1 MKRLYLYSFLCVSLF
16 LHSCADENFEFC
28 SQDVNMPICIS
39 SEYPVSGVNTKAD
52 ANGFVAGDEVGIFIV
67 DYNKDGSPNELT
79 INDLRA
85 SNALFSYN
93 GSTWDAPYQIYWAD
107 GGIPAD
113 FYGYYPYDSA
123 MEAPTA
129 YPFSISSLQDSDGD
143 STTGGAGY
151 EASDLLWAKAE
162 KVSPTTQAI
171 NLQYRHLMA
180 GITISLEKGEG
191 FTSDEWNLLSKNV
204 LIGETELSGVV
215 NMADGSIKITEG
227 NSGKITPLTYNDT
240 WRAVVL
246 PQRVTA
252 GKELVIIDV
261 AGQTY
266 RFVKEVDMIYH
277 SGKMHNFTIKVNK
290 KTSSGDYEFKVL
302 SDDIVSWIED
312 SDFHDG
318 IVREYVVVDV
328 DEPGTLSS
336 KLAGLGYEYDQINAL
351 KITGT
356 LNHTDLNFIGDKLT
370 GMTALNIRDIT
381 ITGNDDEKD
390 CLAGIGGRFH
400 SGNKGNL
407 AHIILPTS
415 IKKIGDLALKNVGL
429 VGGITI
435 PEGVEYIGVEAF
447 CENNLTGEIKLPS
460 SLKFLRGG
468 AFAFNRGITGTI
480 NFPEGL
486 LEIGPS
492 FYGGQN
498 FSVFQECNLSG
509 PLILP
514 SSLVLYENIGFTGT
528 IGTIVLPPKVD
539 FVPDHAFE
547 RSGCTKVN
555 FHNGILE
562 IGYAAFAG
570 SSLSGELVLPADL
583 KYIGGNAFCTTKI
596 TKIIFPKSLR
606 IMGDGLRYEE
616 GIFADCKYL
625 LGVVELPENV
635 ARIPYGCFNRCSNIT
650 GLIIP
655 KVVELIDVNAFYG
668 CSSINSI
675 VSYAETPPVLG
686 ENAFYGV
693 NKDNFT
699 VEVPAGC
706 VDAYRQAP
714 GWREFKR
721 FAEYSN
727 FVCRPAQAN
736 ALNSLHSETLILN
749 ADGDWKVE
757 SCPSWVTLSQT
768 SGTGKTELRLTFNQ
782 MEHGAGHRTDTIKFS
797 MPAEGHKTHCVVS
810 QYDYQYEEDEC
821 LTLQSHTKGNG
832 VDIVF
837 VGDGFDGKAISDGS
851 YLNLVKEQVEYFFA
865 VEPYRSHREYF
876 DVYVTFPLSQECG
889 VNTMNTYVNNR
900 FGTLYGYDGTICT
913 SDQLITSV
921 DEVFDYA
928 VEYSPIEQRLL
939 SESLVVLVPNDDAYD
954 GNTIYS
960 GDAALSICPPSSRP
974 YPQDTRG
981 VIQHEAGGHGFG
993 KLADESILY
1002 SLWVPPSVKAN
1013 IEELHSRGW
1022 YQNIALSSKFSNVPW
1037 SDFIFDTR
1045 YSDQVDIYEGGFG
1058 YMRGVFRPEANSCMN
1073 YGIPYY
1079 NVISR
1084 LEIMKRIFRYAGEEF
1099 TMDYFYENDSFE
1111 WGDTD
1116 GATRSGT
1123 ANAYFTGTAYGASN
1137 SHVAPV
1143 MCDADEMG
1151 ASVRRIREELKNRV
1165 E

>member
-1 MKRLYLYSFLCVSLF
+1 MKRLYIAVFAALLMT
-16 LHSCADENFEFC
+16 SCAEETFEFVAYDE
-28 SQDVNMPICIS
+28 SMPISIS
-39 SEYPVSGVNTKAD
+39 SVYPVSGAVTRAD
-52 ANGFVAGDEVGIFIV
+52 DNGFVAEDEVGIFIV
-67 DYNKDGSPNELT
+67 DYNEDGTPGALKMNGV
-79 INDLRA
+79 RA
-85 SNALFSYN
+85 ANALFEYN
-93 GSTWDAPYQIYWAD
+93 GSSWDAPYQIYWAD
-107 GGIPAD
+107 GSTPAD

-123 MEAPTA
+123 MEIPTA
-129 YPFSISSLQDSDGD
+129 YPFSVSFLQDSAGDG
-143 STTGGAGY
+143 TTGGAGY

-162 KVSPTTQAI
+162 KVSPTTQTI

-180 GITISLEKGEG
+180 GITVSLEKGDG
-191 FTSDEWNLLSKNV
+191 FTSDEWNLLSKKV
-204 LIGETELSGVV
+204 LIGDTELSGVV
-215 NMADGSIKITEG
+215 NLADGSIRIAEG
-227 NSGKITPLTYNDT
+227 NSGKITPLTYNDM
-240 WRAVVL
+240 WRAVVM
-246 PQRVTA
+246 PQTVLA
-252 GKELVIIDV
+252 GNVLVIIDV
-261 AGQTY
+261 NGQTY
-266 RFVKEVDMIYH
+266 KYVKDVDMTYYG
-277 SGKMHNFTIKVNK
+277 GKMHNVTIQVNK
-290 KTSSGDYEFKVL
+290 RNPSGDYEFTLL
-302 SDDIVSWIED
+302 SDDVLVWIED
-312 SDFHDG
+312 PEFHDG
-318 IVREYVVVDV
+318 IVREYIIVHV
-328 DEPGTLSS
+328 DEPGTLAK
-336 KLAGLGYEYDQINAL
+336 KLSEGGYEYGEIGAL
-351 KITGT
+351 KITGI
-356 LNHTDLNFIGDKLT
+356 LNHTDLNFIGEKLT
-370 GMTALNIRDIT
+370 GMTALNIRDIK
-381 ITGNDDEKD
+381 ITGNADEVD
-390 CLAGIGGRFH
+390 CIGGIGGRLH
-400 SGNKGNL
+400 SGNVGVL
-407 AHIILPTS
+407 AHVILPTS
-415 IKKIGDLALKNVGL
+415 IKRIAGQAFKNVGL
-429 VGGITI
+429 VGSIDI
-435 PEGVEYIGVEAF
+435 PDGVEEIGWGAF
-447 CENNLTGEIKLPS
+447 SENYLTGELKFPS
-460 SLKFLRGG
+460 SLKKLEGS
-468 AFAFNRGITGTI
+468 AFQYNKGISGSLYL
-480 NFPEGL
+480 PEGL
-486 LEIGPS
+486 EYLGGGCFGETSLTGP
-492 FYGGQN
+492 Y
-498 FSVFQECNLSG
+498 V
-509 PLILP
+509 LP
-514 SSLVLYENIGFTGT
+514 SSITDYANSGFTGT
-528 IGTIVLPPKVD
+528 TGTIVLPPKVD

-596 TKIIFPKSLR
+596 TKIIFPESLR
-606 IMGDGLRYEE
+606 IMGDGARYEE

-706 VDAYRQAP
+706 VEAYRQAP

-736 ALNSLHSETLILN
+736 ALNTLHSETLILN

-757 SCPSWVTLSQT
+757 KCPSWVTLSQS
-768 SGTGKTELRLTFNQ
+768 SGSGKTELRLTFSQ

-810 QYDYQYEEDEC
+810 QYDYQYEEDGC

-851 YLNLVKEQVEYFFA
+851 YLNLVKEQVEHFFA

-876 DVYVTFPLSQECG
+876 DVHVTFPLSQECG

-960 GDAALSICPPSSRP
+960 GDATLSICPPSSRP

-1002 SLWVPPSVKAN
+1002 SMWVPVSVKET
-1013 IEELHSRGW
+1013 IGKSQSRGW
-1022 YQNIALSSKFSNVPW
+1022 YQNVSLSSKFNNVPW
-1037 SDFIFDTR
+1037 ADFIFDPR
-1045 YSDQVDIYEGGFG
+1045 YSDQVDIYEGGCE

-1099 TMDYFYENDSFE
+1099 TMDYFYEKDSFE

-1116 GATRSGT
+1116 GVTRSGT

>member
-1 MKRLYLYSFLCVSLF
+1 MKRLYIAVFAALLMT
-16 LHSCADENFEFC
+16 SCAEETFEFVAYDE
-28 SQDVNMPICIS
+28 SMPISIS
-39 SEYPVSGVNTKAD
+39 SVYPVSGAVTRAD
-52 ANGFVAGDEVGIFIV
+52 DNGFVAEDEVGIFVV
-67 DYNKDGSPNELT
+67 DYNRDGTPGELKM
-79 INDLRA
+79 NGVRA
-85 SNALFSYN
+85 ANALFEYD
-93 GSTWDAPYQIYWAD
+93 GSVWKAPYQIYWAD
-107 GGIPAD
+107 GSTPAD
-113 FYGYYPYDSA
+113 IYGYYPYDAAIETPAAYQFSVSA
-123 MEAPTA
+123 
-129 YPFSISSLQDSDGD
+129 LQDSDGD

-162 KVSPTTQAI
+162 KVHPTAQTVR
-171 NLQYRHLMA
+171 LQYRHLMA
-180 GITISLEKGEG
+180 GITISLEKGTG
-191 FTSDEWNLLSKNV
+191 FTSDEWNSLSKKV
-204 LIGETELSGVV
+204 LIGDTELSGIV
-215 NMADGSIKITEG
+215 NLADGSIRIAEG

-240 WRAVVL
+240 WRAVVM
-246 PQRVTA
+246 PQTVAA
-252 GKELVIIDV
+252 GRELLIIDV
-261 AGQTY
+261 EGQTY
-266 RFVKEVDMIYH
+266 NFVKDADMTYYG
-277 SGKMHNFTIKVNK
+277 GKMHNFTIQVNK
-290 KTSSGDYEFKVL
+290 RNPSGDYEFTLL
-302 SDDIVSWIED
+302 SDDVLVWIED
-312 SDFHDG
+312 PEFHDG
-318 IVREYVVVDV
+318 IVREYIIVHV
-328 DEPGTLSS
+328 DEPGTLAK
-336 KLAGLGYEYDQINAL
+336 KLSEGGYEYGEIGAL
-351 KITGT
+351 KITGI
-356 LNHTDLNFIGDKLT
+356 LNHTDLNFIGEKLT
-370 GMTALNIRDIT
+370 GMTALNIRDIK
-381 ITGNDDEKD
+381 ITGNADEVD
-390 CLAGIGGRFH
+390 CIGGIGGRLH
-400 SGNKGNL
+400 SGNIGVL
-407 AHIILPTS
+407 AHVILPTS
-415 IKKIGDLALKNVGL
+415 IKRIASQAFKNVGL
-429 VGGITI
+429 VGRIDI
-435 PEGVEYIGVEAF
+435 PDGVEEIGWGAF
-447 CENNLTGEIKLPS
+447 SENYLTGELKFPS
-460 SLKFLRGG
+460 SLKKLEGS
-468 AFAFNRGITGTI
+468 AFQYNKGISGSLHL
-480 NFPEGL
+480 PEGL
-486 LEIGPS
+486 EYLGGNCFGETNLTGP
-492 FYGGQN
+492 Y
-498 FSVFQECNLSG
+498 
-509 PLILP
+509 ILP
-514 SSLVLYENIGFTGT
+514 SSITDYLGTGFSGT
-528 IGTIVLPPKVD
+528 MGTIVIPPKTS
-539 FVPDHAFE
+539 FVPEFAFQN
-547 RSGCTKVN
+547 SGCTRVQ
-555 FHNGILE
+555 FHEGIIE
-562 IGYAAFAG
+562 IKNASFSRAD
-570 SSLSGELVLPADL
+570 LSGELVLPSNL
-583 KYIGGNAFCTTKI
+583 KYIGDYAFERTKVS
-596 TKIIFPKSLR
+596 KIIFPESLR
-606 IMGDGLRYEE
+606 ILDYGVFHE
-616 GIFADCKYL
+616 CHYL
-625 LGVVELPENV
+625 TGVLELPVNV
-635 ARIPYGCFNRCSNIT
+635 ARIGTRCFYGCHNIT
-650 GLIIP
+650 GIVIP
-655 KVVELIDVNAFYG
+655 ENVELIEDHAFYG
-668 CSSINSI
+668 CSSVSSI
-675 VSYAETPPVLG
+675 ICKGKTPPIIC
-686 ENAFYGV
+686 ENAFFAI

-706 VDAYRQAP
+706 VEAYRQAP

-810 QYDYQYEEDEC
+810 QYDYQYEEDGC

-851 YLNLVKEQVEYFFA
+851 YLNLVKEQVEHFFA

-960 GDAALSICPPSSRP
+960 GDATLSICPPSSRP

-1002 SLWVPPSVKAN
+1002 SMWVPVSVKET
-1013 IEELHSRGW
+1013 IGKFQSRGW
-1022 YQNIALSSKFSNVPW
+1022 YQNVSLSSKFNNVPW
-1037 SDFIFDTR
+1037 ADFIFDPR
-1045 YSDQVDIYEGGFG
+1045 YSDQVDIYEGGCE

-1099 TMDYFYENDSFE
+1099 TMDYFYEKDSFE

-1116 GATRSGT
+1116 GVTRSGT

>member
-39 SEYPVSGVNTKAD
+39 SAYPVSGVNTKAD
-52 ANGFVAGDEVGIFIV
+52 ANGFATGDEVGIFIV
-67 DYNKDGSPNELT
+67 DYNKDGTPGELKM
-79 INDLRA
+79 NGVRA

-107 GGIPAD
+107 GSTSAD

-123 MEAPTA
+123 MEIPAA
-129 YPFSISSLQDSDGD
+129 HPFSVSTLQDSDGD

-151 EASDLLWAKAE
+151 ESSDILWAKAE
-162 KVSPTTQAI
+162 KVHPTAQVIT
-171 NLQYRHLMA
+171 LQYRHLMA
-180 GITISLEKGEG
+180 GITVSLEKGDG
-191 FTSDEWNLLSKNV
+191 FTSDEWNLLSKKV

-215 NMADGSIKITEG
+215 NMEDGSIKIAEG
-227 NSGKITPLTYNDT
+227 NSGKITPLAYNDT
-240 WRAVVL
+240 WRAVVM
-246 PQRVTA
+246 PQTVSA
-252 GKELVIIDV
+252 GNVLVIIDV
-261 AGQTY
+261 DGQTY
-266 RFVKEVDMIYH
+266 KYVKDVDMTYY
-277 SGKMHNFTIKVNK
+277 SGKMHNFTISVNK
-290 KTSSGDYEFKVL
+290 RSVTGDYEFKVL
-302 SDDIVSWIED
+302 SDDIVAWIED
-312 SDFHDG
+312 PDFHDG
-318 IVREYVVVDV
+318 IVREYIVVHI
-328 DEPGTLSS
+328 DEPGTLAA
-336 KLAGLGYEYDQINAL
+336 KLSEGGYEYGEIGAL

-356 LNHTDLNFIGDKLT
+356 LNHTDLNFIGEKLT
-370 GMTALNIRDIT
+370 AMTALNIRDIK
-381 ITGNDDEKD
+381 IKGNADEVD
-390 CLAGIGGRFH
+390 CIGGIGGRLH
-400 SGNKGNL
+400 SGNVGVL
-407 AHIILPTS
+407 AHVILPTS
-415 IKKIGDLALKNVGL
+415 IKRIAGQAFKNVGL
-429 VGGITI
+429 VGNIDI
-435 PEGVEYIGVEAF
+435 PDGVEEIGWGAF
-447 CENNLTGEIKLPS
+447 SENYLSGELKLPS
-460 SLKFLRGG
+460 SLKKLEGS
-468 AFAFNRGITGTI
+468 AFQYNNGISGSLYL
-480 NFPEGL
+480 PEGL
-486 LEIGPS
+486 EYLGGDCFGGTNLTGP
-492 FYGGQN
+492 Y
-498 FSVFQECNLSG
+498 
-509 PLILP
+509 ILP
-514 SSLVLYENIGFTGT
+514 SSITDYLGTGFSGTTGA
-528 IGTIVLPPKVD
+528 IVIPPKTT
-539 FVPDHAFE
+539 FVPEFAFQN
-547 RSGCTKVN
+547 SGCTRVQ
-555 FHNGILE
+555 FHEGILE
-562 IGYAAFAG
+562 IHGAAFRRADI
-570 SSLSGELVLPADL
+570 SGELVLPSGL
-583 KYIGGNAFCTTKI
+583 KYIAGQAFMGTKI
-596 TKIIFPKSLR
+596 SKIIFPESLKVL
-606 IMGDGLRYEE
+606 GEE
-616 GIFADCKYL
+616 GVFADCNYL
-625 LGVVELPENV
+625 TGTLELPENV
-635 ARIPYGCFNRCSNIT
+635 ASITRACFYRCRNIT
-650 GLIIP
+650 GLVIP
-655 KVVELIDVNAFYG
+655 ENVELIDENAFYE
-668 CSSINSI
+668 CSSIGSI
-675 VSYAETPPVLG
+675 VSYAEVPPVLG
-686 ENAFYGV
+686 SNAFYGV

-706 VDAYRQAP
+706 VETYRQAP
-714 GWREFKR
+714 GWCEFKR

-727 FVCRPAQAN
+727 FVCRPSKAN

-797 MPAEGHKTHCVVS
+797 MPAEGYKTNCVVS
-810 QYDYQYEEDEC
+810 QYDYQYEEDAC

-851 YLNLVKEQVEYFFA
+851 YLDLVKEQVEYFFA

-900 FGTLYGYDGTICT
+900 FGTLYGYDGTLCT

-921 DEVFDYA
+921 DDVFAYA
-928 VEYSPIEQRLL
+928 VDYSPIDQRQL
-939 SESLVVLVPNDDAYD
+939 SESLVILVPNDDAYD

-960 GDAALSICPPSSRP
+960 GDATLSICPPSSRP

>member
-39 SEYPVSGVNTKAD
+39 SAYPVSGVNTKAD
-52 ANGFVAGDEVGIFIV
+52 ANGFAAGDEVGIFIV
-67 DYNKDGSPNELT
+67 DYNKDGTPGGLKMNGV
-79 INDLRA
+79 RA
-85 SNALFSYN
+85 ANALFEYD
-93 GSTWDAPYQIYWAD
+93 GSVWKAPYQIYWAD
-107 GGIPAD
+107 GSTPAD
-113 FYGYYPYDSA
+113 IYGYYPYDAAIETPAAYQFSVSA
-123 MEAPTA
+123 
-129 YPFSISSLQDSDGD
+129 LQDSDGD
-143 STTGGAGY
+143 STTGGSGY

-162 KVSPTTQAI
+162 KVYPTAQTVS
-171 NLQYRHLMA
+171 LQYRHLMA
-180 GITISLEKGEG
+180 GITISLEMGAG
-191 FTSDEWNLLSKNV
+191 FTSDEWNSLSKKV
-204 LIGETELSGVV
+204 LIGDTRLSGVV
-215 NMADGSIKITEG
+215 NMEDGSVEVPDGKAD
-227 NSGKITPLTYNDT
+227 KITPLTYNGT
-240 WRAVVL
+240 WRAVVM
-246 PQRVTA
+246 PQTIPA
-252 GKELVIIDV
+252 GEILVIIDV
-261 AGQTY
+261 DGQTY
-266 RFVKEVDMIYH
+266 NLVKEADMVYYG
-277 SGKMHNFTIKVNK
+277 GKMHNFTISVNK
-290 KTSSGDYEFKVL
+290 RALSGDYEFKFL
-302 SDDIVSWIED
+302 SDDVVAWVED
-312 SDFHDG
+312 PDFHDG
-318 IVREYVVVDV
+318 IVREYITVHIE
-328 DEPGTLSS
+328 EPGTLSGE
-336 KLAGLGYEYDQINAL
+336 LTTQGYDCMEIGAL

-356 LNHTDLNFIGDKLT
+356 LNHTDLNFIGERLT
-370 GMTALNIRDIT
+370 GMTALNIRDVK
-381 ITGNDDEKD
+381 ITGNANEKD
-390 CLAGIGGRFH
+390 CLAGIGGRY
-400 SGNKGNL
+400 NDEAKGVL
-407 AHIILPTS
+407 AHIVFPTS
-415 IKKIGDLALKNVGL
+415 IKKIADNAFRNVGL
-429 VGGITI
+429 VGQICI
-435 PEGVEYIGVEAF
+435 PDCVEYIGASAF
-447 CENNLTGEIKLPS
+447 QGNNLTGELKLPV
-460 SLKFLRGG
+460 SLKFLG
-468 AFAFNRGITGTI
+468 AAAFSLNPGISGQLYL
-480 NFPEGL
+480 PEGL
-486 LEIGPS
+486 EVTEWDHHRG
-492 FYGGQN
+492 
-498 FSVFQECNLSG
+498 VFGTTNLTG
-509 PLILP
+509 PLVLP
-514 SSLVLYENIGFTGT
+514 SSLVSYGKLGFSGT
-528 IGTIVLPPKVD
+528 TGTIVLPPKVD
-539 FVPDHAFE
+539 YVPEGAFDG
-547 RSGCTKVN
+547 SGCTRVQ
-555 FHNGILE
+555 FHEGILE
-562 IGYAAFAG
+562 IRGAAFRDADI
-570 SSLSGELVLPADL
+570 SGELVLPSGL
-583 KYIGGNAFCTTKI
+583 KYIAGQAFMGTKI
-596 TKIIFPKSLR
+596 SKIIFPESLKVL
-606 IMGDGLRYEE
+606 GEE
-616 GIFADCKYL
+616 GVFSDCNYL
-625 LGVVELPENV
+625 TGTLELPENV
-635 ARIPYGCFNRCSNIT
+635 ASITRACFYRCRNIT
-650 GLIIP
+650 GLVIP
-655 KVVELIDVNAFYG
+655 ENVELIDEKAFYE
-668 CSSINSI
+668 CSSIGSI
-675 VSYAETPPVLG
+675 VSFAEVPPVLG
-686 ENAFYGV
+686 SNAFYGV

-757 SCPSWVTLSQT
+757 KCPSWVTLSQS
-768 SGTGKTELRLTFNQ
+768 SGSGKTELRLTFSQ

-810 QYDYQYEEDEC
+810 QYDYQYEEDGC

-851 YLNLVKEQVEYFFA
+851 YLDLVKEQVEYFFA

-900 FGTLYGYDGTICT
+900 FGTLYGYDGTLCT

-921 DEVFDYA
+921 DDVFAYA
-928 VEYSPIEQRLL
+928 VDYSPIDQRQL
-939 SESLVVLVPNDDAYD
+939 SESLVILVPNDDAYD

-1002 SLWVPPSVKAN
+1002 SSWVPPSVKAN

-1084 LEIMKRIFRYAGEEF
+1084 LEIMKRILRYAGEEF
-1099 TMDYFYENDSFE
+1099 TMDYFYEKDSFE